1 MTTPE
6 FVSAPS
12 YRSAVNYRTLAS
24 AITVYLG
31 GYLVISSLTGQLAF
45 MVSGIQSTPLEV
57 SVYFVLQA
65 LFAVGVVI
73 AGLLLAQ
80 APIGARLIASSI
92 VVVAVII
99 CVVTQVT
106 RLTSGMGAIG
116 LPASL
121 TIGNG
126 SVMGLLGIGAAWLI
140 VRSARLGWLTLLGAF
155 ILAPVPYLMSINSI
169 PSAITQIVS
178 LLLCAI
184 VGAAIILAGR
194 PLRD

>member
-6 FVSAPS
+6 TVSAPS

-65 LFAVGVVI
+65 LFAVAVVI

-80 APIGARLIASSI
+80 APVGARLIASGI

-99 CVVTQVT
+99 CVVTQVI

-126 SVMGLLGIGAAWLI
+126 HVMALLGIGAAWLI

-155 ILAPVPYLMSINSI
+155 VLVPVPYLMAMSNI
-169 PSAITQIVS
+169 PSVINQVVA
-178 LLLCAI
+178 LLLSAI
-184 VGAAIILAGR
+184 IGAAIILAGR

>member
-24 AITVYLG
+24 AITVFLG

-65 LFAVGVVI
+65 LFAVAVVI

-80 APIGARLIASSI
+80 APIGARLIASGV

-99 CVVTQVT
+99 TVVTQVT
-106 RLTSGMGAIG
+106 RVTGGMGAIG

-126 SVMGLLGIGAAWLI
+126 YVMGLLAIGAAWLI
-140 VRSARLGWLTLLGAF
+140 VRSARLGWLTLLAVF
-155 ILAPVPYLMSINSI
+155 VLVPVPYLMAMNNI
-169 PSAITQIVS
+169 PSVINQVVA
-178 LLLCAI
+178 LLLSAI
-184 VGAAIILAGR
+184 IGAAIILVGR